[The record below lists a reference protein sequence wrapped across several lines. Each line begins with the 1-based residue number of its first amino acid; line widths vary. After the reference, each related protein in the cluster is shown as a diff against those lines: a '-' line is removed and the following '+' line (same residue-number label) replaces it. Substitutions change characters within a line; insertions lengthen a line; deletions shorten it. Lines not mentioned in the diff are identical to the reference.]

1 MKLLSVHIFLLL
13 SIFSFGQEKIEPVV
27 DKIAHPIGGKN
38 DLDFIIKT
46 QMIYPKTLL
55 REKQDVVIHFNVMKD
70 GTVKNIE
77 FKNVYK
83 DGFKK
88 EATRLLKYVV
98 FKPAKIGANEVNS
111 QTSLTINFS
120 PDLYRKATK
129 SRGFI
134 IPKEIDK
141 MDTSFTIYERADASP
156 EYYKGNDELIDFI
169 NKNLEYPDLA
179 IRQNI
184 QGTVILNF
192 IVEPNGY
199 ISNLYIE
206 KEFNHLCTQEAYRI
220 MKDIKWKPAI
230 KDGKYVRYKM
240 KYPIVFSL
248 NNVNKDNAT
257 GEQR

>member
-1 MKLLSVHIFLLL
+1 MNYLVFYLLMLY

-27 DKIAHPIGGKN
+27 DKIAYPIGGRS
-38 DLDFIIKT
+38 DWEYIVKT
-46 QMIYPKTLL
+46 QMLYPKNLL

-70 GTVKNIE
+70 GSVKNIE
-77 FKNVYK
+77 FKNEFK
-83 DGFKK
+83 EGFKK
-88 EATRLLKYVV
+88 EAIRLLRYVV

-111 QTSLTINFS
+111 QSTMTVSFS

-129 SRGFI
+129 FRGFI
-134 IPKEIDK
+134 LPKEIEK
-141 MDTSFTIYERADASP
+141 MDTSFVIYERADSSP
-156 EYYKGNDELIDFI
+156 EYYKGNDALIEYI

-192 IVEPNGY
+192 IIEPNGY
-199 ISNLYIE
+199 ISNLYVE

-240 KYPIVFSL
+240 KYPIVFNL
-248 NNVNKDNAT
+248 NNINKDNAT